1 MSFCFFNLYTEY
13 IMQNARLDDSQAVV
27 KIARRNINHLR
38 YADDTT
44 LRSESKEPPDEGERG
59 DRKSWLKTQES
70 EN

>member
-1 MSFCFFNLYTEY
+1 
-13 IMQNARLDDSQAVV
+13 MQNARLDDSQAVV

-59 DRKSWLKTQES
+59 DRKSWLKTQQS
-70 EN
+70 